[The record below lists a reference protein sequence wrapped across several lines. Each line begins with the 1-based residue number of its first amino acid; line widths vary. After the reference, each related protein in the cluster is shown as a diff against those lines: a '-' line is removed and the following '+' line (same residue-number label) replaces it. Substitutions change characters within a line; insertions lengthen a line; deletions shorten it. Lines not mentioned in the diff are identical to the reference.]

1 MSSRHRLPRRNKDG
15 EVPADSGPA
24 EKDTEQ
30 GSEAVELTASSAETT
45 AAGGA
50 DETAATADV
59 STVGAPEPTV
69 DAPESAEPTV
79 EASEASKASEA
90 SEADEAEPVEVAS
103 GVAPAATKRRI
114 NWARVFAFGVL
125 PAIALLLAGAAGY
138 LKWLDNSVRNS
149 EAAREQTVQVAKDS
163 TVAMLSYKP
172 DTVEQQLND
181 ARGLLTGEFEK
192 SYTGLINDV
201 VIPGAKQKQISAV
214 ASVPAAA
221 SVSADANEA
230 VVLVFVNQTVVVGQD
245 APTDTASS
253 VRVTLEKI
261 DGRWLISQFEPV

>member
-1 MSSRHRLPRRNKDG
+1 MSSRHRLPRRGKDG
-15 EVPADSGPA
+15 DVSG
-24 EKDTEQ
+24 ENESVETDTAQ
-30 GSEAVELTASSAETT
+30 ASETVEPTESSAEPT
-45 AAGGA
+45 AAG
-50 DETAATADV
+50 DV
-59 STVGAPEPTV
+59 SGG
-69 DAPESAEPTV
+69 DAPESAETSDAAEVSEPA
-79 EASEASKASEA
+79 EESEAAEA
-90 SEADEAEPVEVAS
+90 PSDVAEPV
-103 GVAPAATKRRI
+103 AAKPRI

-125 PAIALLLAGAAGY
+125 PAIALLLGAGAGY
-138 LKWLDNSVRNS
+138 LKWVDNSVRDA
-149 EAAREQTVQVAKDS
+149 EIARTESVQVAKDS

-181 ARGLLTGEFEK
+181 ARGLLTGEFRE

-221 SVSADANEA
+221 SVSADPNEA

-245 APTDTASS
+245 TPTDTASS

-261 DGRWLISQFEPV
+261 DGRWLISAFDPV